1 MLLHSLTIQSHSGTV
16 KLEIKPTGFMHR
28 CRPRYMQSQIVYMG
42 ISAQRISIIVGC
54 DRMLWA
60 SS

>member
-54 DRMLWA
+54 D
-60 SS
+60 